1 MLEYTQHANVGDQVR
16 REIEEVLAQG
26 RTRFQEY
33 LFFRS
38 RMHGTCVVLDG
49 DIQSCA
55 SDEALYHEALVHPAL
70 LLHPRP
76 RRVLIM
82 GGGEGATAREVLRH
96 PTVEEVVMVDID
108 EEFVRLCRQLIPD
121 WGGASWEDP
130 RLEILY
136 QDINVHLDEDGPG
149 YDVVIGDLID
159 IHDWDAPAAE
169 LYGKAFY
176 ERLKGRLNPGALL
189 ATQAGPLV
197 PNDLHGHL
205 RIRATLYESFDH
217 VRSYGLVVPSFY
229 HLWGFVLASDT
240 ELETDPARLQRQM
253 SERAR
258 ERGVEPPTTGSAA
271 LAAAFAL
278 PRAILHSFER

>member
-1 MLEYTQHANVGDQVR
+1 MLEYTQHANAGDQVR

-38 RMHGTCVVLDG
+38 RMHGVCVVLDG

-55 SDEALYHEALVHPAL
+55 SDEAIYHEALVHPAL
-70 LLHPRP
+70 LLHPDP
-76 RRVLIM
+76 KRVLIM

-96 PTVEEVVMVDID
+96 PGVEEVVMVDID
-108 EEFVRLCRQLIPD
+108 EEFVSLCRKLIPD
-121 WGGASWEDP
+121 WGGNAWEDP
-130 RLEILY
+130 RLRLQL
-136 QDINVHLDEDGPG
+136 QDINVHLDEEGPG

-159 IHDWDAPAAE
+159 IHDWDSPAAE

-176 ERLKGRLNPGALL
+176 QRLAQRLNPGALL

-205 RIRATLYESFDH
+205 AIRHTLYESFEH
-217 VRSYGLVVPSFY
+217 VRSYGVVVPSFY
-229 HLWGFVLASDT
+229 HLWGFALASNAPLDT
-240 ELETDPARLQRQM
+240 APAVLYRRFDETA
-253 SERAR
+253 RAR
-258 ERGVEPPTTGSAA
+258 QVEIPMTGPEA

-278 PRAILHSFER
+278 PHAILRSFER